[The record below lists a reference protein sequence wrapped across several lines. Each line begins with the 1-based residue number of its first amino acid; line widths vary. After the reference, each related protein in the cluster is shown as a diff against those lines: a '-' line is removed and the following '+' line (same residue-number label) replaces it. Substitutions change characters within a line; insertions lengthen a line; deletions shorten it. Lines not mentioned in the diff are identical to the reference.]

1 MCPDCLS
8 LEMAA
13 GVIGYIYYNEVM
25 FQYFM
30 CVLIV
35 FVLEIAAGVIGYI
48 YYNEVRLVSVLYV
61 CPYCLCPGNSGW
73 CYRIYLL

>member
-1 MCPDCLS
+1 MCVLIFFA
-8 LEMAA
+8 LEIA

-35 FVLEIAAGVIGYI
+35 FALEIAAGVI
-48 YYNEVRLVSVLYV
+48 YYNEVCFSTLCVSWLSL
-61 CPYCLCPGNSGW
+61 PWKLAAE
-73 CYRIYLL
+73 CYRLYLL

>member
-1 MCPDCLS
+1 MFQYFMCVLIVFA
-8 LEMAA
+8 LEIAA

-35 FVLEIAAGVIGYI
+35 FALEIAAGVIGYI
-48 YYNEVRLVSVLYV
+48 YYNDF
-61 CPYCLCPGNSGW
+61 LCPGNSSW
-73 CYRIYLL
+73 CYRLYLL

>member
-1 MCPDCLS
+1 MCVLIVFA
-8 LEMAA
+8 LEIAA

-35 FVLEIAAGVIGYI
+35 FALEIAAGVIGYI
-48 YYNEVRLVSVLYV
+48 YYNEVMFSVLYV
-61 CPYCLCPGNSGW
+61 S
-73 CYRIYLL
+73 LLSLPWK

>member
-1 MCPDCLS
+1 MFQYFMCVLIVFA
-8 LEMAA
+8 LEIAA

-35 FVLEIAAGVIGYI
+35 FALEIAAGVIGYI
-48 YYNEVRLVSVLYV
+48 YYNEVRLCFSTLCVSWLSL
-61 CPYCLCPGNSGW
+61 PW
-73 CYRIYLL
+73 K